1 MEPLASSNPR
11 IKRLRRLIRRRSAR
25 SDEGA
30 FVIEGP
36 TNVAEALR
44 SGVAVEAVYAE
55 VAVLGSL
62 PDAVADH
69 GVVPVRDGVLDGVL
83 SAAQPQ
89 PVCAVAPTD
98 QLRPLDEVVDAAVAA
113 DRPVLVLVDLADPGN
128 AGTLLR
134 SAEAAGAAGVVLVGA
149 SVDPYNPKVVRS
161 SAGSIFRVPLAEAAT
176 LDEVIA
182 AMGDRPSWAATADG
196 AVAHTE
202 AALGGA
208 AAVVIGNE
216 AHGLSPAQVAAC
228 RSSVRVVMDG
238 PTESLNAAMAGTVL
252 LFESMRQRHAAAD
265 HNGAR

>member
-1 MEPLASSNPR
+1 
-11 IKRLRRLIRRRSAR
+11 
-25 SDEGA
+25 
-30 FVIEGP
+30 VIEGP
-36 TNVAEALR
+36 TNVAEAIR
-44 SGVAVEAVYAE
+44 SGVALDEVFVDEAAE
-55 VAVLGSL
+55 PPAGA
-62 PDAVADH
+62 DAA
-69 GVVPVRDGVLDGVL
+69 GVPVTWVRAGVLDGLL
-83 SAAQPQ
+83 STRQPQ

-98 QLRPLDEVVDAAVAA
+98 RVRPLDDVVAAAVAA

-182 AMGDRPSWAATADG
+182 AVGDRPSWAATAG
-196 AVAHTE
+196 GTVAHTE

-208 AAVVIGNE
+208 GAIVIGNE

-228 RSSVRVVMDG
+228 RSSVRIVMDG